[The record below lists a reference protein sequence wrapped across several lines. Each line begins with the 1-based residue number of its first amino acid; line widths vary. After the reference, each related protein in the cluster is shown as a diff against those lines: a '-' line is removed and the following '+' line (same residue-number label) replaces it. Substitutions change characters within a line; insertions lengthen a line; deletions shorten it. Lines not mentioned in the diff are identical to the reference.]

1 MLNMDLVRLAAR
13 TIKNHTPLWPLV
25 GITVTGLS
33 LAACSIIRLG
43 VVHPEVAIDRK
54 KAKENK
60 PWERVKP
67 GTVIKFFDPIDRK
80 SGKYKDE
87 SNRRPEYKS

>member
-1 MLNMDLVRLAAR
+1 MDIVRLAAR
-13 TIKNHTPLWPLV
+13 TIKNHSPLWPLF

-43 VVHPEVAIDRK
+43 IVHPEVAINRK
-54 KAKENK
+54 NEKR
-60 PWERVKP
+60 PWERVRP

-87 SNRRPEYKS
+87 GNRRPEYK